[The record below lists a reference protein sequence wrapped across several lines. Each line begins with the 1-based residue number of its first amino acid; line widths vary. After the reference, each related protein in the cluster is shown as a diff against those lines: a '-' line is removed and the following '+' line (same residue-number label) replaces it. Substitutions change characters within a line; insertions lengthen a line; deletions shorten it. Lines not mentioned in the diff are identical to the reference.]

1 MHFKM
6 PGQFVERPGGF
17 DGFQGHFGLKFPTVF
32 FACLFHSAVY
42 CITFSSHSPP
52 KPPVQFS
59 GSTIPDGDVTVVFTG
74 TLQSASAPTGPFVD
88 VPGHPQGT
96 FTIPKV
102 SLGAQQ
108 YFRAQ
113 Q

>member
-1 MHFKM
+1 
-6 PGQFVERPGGF
+6 
-17 DGFQGHFGLKFPTVF
+17 
-32 FACLFHSAVY
+32 
-42 CITFSSHSPP
+42 
-52 KPPVQFS
+52 
-59 GSTIPDGDVTVVFTG
+59 VVFTG